1 MAARAAEPEFETAR
15 AGTADGD
22 ARHAHAVDG
31 YETVDIRMV
40 AEDRFHAAQVAASFL
55 ADIAREHD
63 VGAGFD
69 SAFFKHLDYREQ
81 YRQTAGIVTDARCV
95 VSSVPELHGGVH
107 LWRKHRIEMGA
118 DQQHGSVAASP
129 ANADG
134 VSFAVDIGVVQSARP
149 KLFEVVR
156 RAFVFHERRR
166 GDFGDANLFFD
177 IRRFAQAKLF
187 EGFDHPRVGAYG
199 FESFTQRGID
209 GNQRLPDLGLDH
221 ARP

>member
-1 MAARAAEPEFETAR
+1 MK
-15 AGTADGD
+15 
-22 ARHAHAVDG
+22 AVD
-31 YETVDIRMV
+31 VRMV

-69 SAFFKHLDYREQ
+69 SAFFKHLDHREQ
-81 YRQTAGIVTDARCV
+81 YRQTAGIVADARCV
-95 VSSVPELHGGVH
+95 IPAVPELHCGVH
-107 LWRKHRIEMGA
+107 LGRKHRIEMGA

-134 VSFAVDIGVVQSARP
+134 IPFAVDIGVFQAARP
-149 KLFEVVR
+149 KLFHVVSR
-156 RAFVFHERRR
+156 TFVFHERRR

-177 IRRFAQAKLF
+177 IGRFAQAKLF
-187 EGFDHPRVGAYG
+187 ESLDHPHVGAHG
-199 FESFTQRGID
+199 FESLTQRGID
-209 GNQRLPDLGLDH
+209 GYQSLPDLGLDH